1 MSAFGAI
8 ELDARTVMFDAVMA
22 SSNKCL
28 EGVPGLGFSLIRRSV
43 LEKCEGNAH
52 SLSLDLYDQWQT
64 MESNAQWRFTPPT
77 HVIAAFDNAIEQ
89 FESEGGVPGRFER
102 YTENCRVLIDGM
114 RHLGFKT
121 LLSDKLQAPIIV
133 TFKMPADPAFDFQTF
148 YDEVKDQGYVLYPG
162 KLTVAPSFRV
172 GCIGH
177 LGVNEIQSAVV
188 TIKTIL
194 EHMGVTDGTP
204 VADA

>member
-1 MSAFGAI
+1 
-8 ELDARTVMFDAVMA
+8 
-22 SSNKCL
+22 
-28 EGVPGLGFSLIRRSV
+28 
-43 LEKCEGNAH
+43 
-52 SLSLDLYDQWQT
+52 
-64 MESNAQWRFTPPT
+64 
-77 HVIAAFDNAIEQ
+77 
-89 FESEGGVPGRFER
+89 
-102 YTENCRVLIDGM
+102 
-114 RHLGFKT
+114 
-121 LLSDKLQAPIIV
+121 
-133 TFKMPADPAFDFQTF
+133 MPADPAFDFQTL